1 MLKKANS
8 SSKVEQTG
16 SPNFWLYAQCS
27 WDRAAWWHRWM
38 KIQLAMCDVTPA
50 SPVWCRCMKHSSK
63 NKVRPFVL
71 PYKMTLGSNQAKG
84 KDLEYLV
91 NIVKVQYLSLVNQGN
106 KKEYNATYWE
116 SFVVW
121 LEVLYLFLEC
131 YMIPSF
137 IWAADI
143 SLDETNVPLSI
154 LPT

>member
-1 MLKKANS
+1 
-8 SSKVEQTG
+8 
-16 SPNFWLYAQCS
+16 
-27 WDRAAWWHRWM
+27 
-38 KIQLAMCDVTPA
+38 
-50 SPVWCRCMKHSSK
+50 MKHTSK

-116 SFVVW
+116 SLVVW